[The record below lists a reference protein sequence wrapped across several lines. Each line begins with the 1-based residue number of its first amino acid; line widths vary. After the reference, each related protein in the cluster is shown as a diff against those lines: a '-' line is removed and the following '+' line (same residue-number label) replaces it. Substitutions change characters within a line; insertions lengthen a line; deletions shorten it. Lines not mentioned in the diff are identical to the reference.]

1 MCEFKVYLDGKKVFD
16 DAIYVK
22 SSGGKITLK
31 SILGETKEFE
41 NCQIA
46 EVNVNSEKLTLESR
60 ES

>member
-1 MCEFKVYLDGKKVFD
+1 VCEFKVYLDGKKVFE
-16 DAIYVK
+16 DAVYVK

-31 SILGETKEFE
+31 SILGEIKEFE

-46 EVNVNSEKLTLESR
+46 EVNVNTEKLTLESR